1 MLQLTI
7 AFLRNKRQTMN
18 IEDMQVNA
26 EDAAKLLKIL
36 ANPTRLLI
44 LCALID
50 REHSAGELEEIVELS
65 QSAVSQH
72 LAKLREQD
80 IVNTRRERQSILYKL
95 SDSNSNSK
103 AIIETLHRIYCG
115 S

>member
-1 MLQLTI
+1 
-7 AFLRNKRQTMN
+7 MN
-18 IEDMQVNA
+18 IEDMQANA

-50 REHSAGELEEIVELS
+50 REHSAGELEELVEIS

-72 LAKLREQD
+72 LAKLREQG
-80 IVNTRRERQSILYKL
+80 IVNTRRERQSIVYKL
-95 SDSNSNSK
+95 SDSNST